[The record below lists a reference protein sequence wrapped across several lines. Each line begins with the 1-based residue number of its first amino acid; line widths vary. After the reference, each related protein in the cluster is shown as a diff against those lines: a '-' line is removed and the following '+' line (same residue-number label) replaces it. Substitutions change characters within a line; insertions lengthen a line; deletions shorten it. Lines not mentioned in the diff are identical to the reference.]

1 MSLGSNLTKISPYF
15 FQILSLFNKREKFEM
30 FGIFL
35 LTMLVAMMEMVG
47 VGMVFP
53 FIGLITNP
61 GIIHENSFLR
71 FTYNILPVHSEW
83 QFFIWFSFGFLAFII
98 IKNGFYAIVIFIEQ
112 NYLIGKRVHFTTLL
126 YHDYMNRPYSFHLN
140 NNSAMLFRNIN
151 QVDGIFSGI
160 LLPFSQIMTETLTII
175 SIVCLLLYANIIV
188 TLGAIVLAVIP
199 GYFIQNILSGRFRKL
214 GEENFKYIGITSKNI
229 LEGLN
234 GIKELKVMDR
244 WKLFCVNF
252 AKDSL
257 KLGNIRRD
265 LQIMNQAPRLTLEVI
280 MMMCFISVIV
290 WLLWQNHAIGK
301 DILPT
306 IALFGAA
313 TFRLAPSVTKVI
325 SGFNQLEYS
334 RILQN
339 TICVDLIQA
348 KSKNMKLEFDEIIT
362 DPKSELKHS
371 IKLQQVSYRYQGS
384 EHDAVRGIS
393 VEIPKGASVGLV
405 GHSGSGKSTLI
416 DIILGLLPP
425 DNGIVSF
432 DGRDIQQ
439 HMTEWK
445 KCIGY
450 VPQDIFLCDDTLR
463 RNIAFGIPDQL
474 IDEESVLK
482 VVQISQLESVVEQ
495 LPDGLDTIIGERGV
509 RLSGGERQRIAIA
522 RALYNDP
529 DVLLMDEATSALDG
543 ETESEITKA
552 IEKLKGNKTMIII
565 AHRLSTIKECDCVYF
580 MQDGEI
586 KDFGKFEDLLVKN
599 LDYRKMAG
607 L

>member
-313 TFRLAPSVTKVI
+313 TLRLAPSVTKVI